1 MSDDSVLEETF
12 PSLIHQHGSERGD
25 SDALIFHHQVTSWA
39 EYSANVNR
47 LANRLLREGVGKG
60 GRAVIM
66 GRNSA
71 TYLTAMGG
79 ISTAGAV
86 CIPMPTM
93 VTVETISLMLEDC
106 SPDIVFVDKYVSALL
121 ADVLAQ
127 KRVLLRRV
135 VALDFADEDTL
146 AAVNAEPLETWVG
159 DSPAQYPGVD
169 ILESDPFVILYS
181 SGTTGTP
188 KGIILSHGTRIGQAK
203 QMALMQYKVTI
214 ISTPLYSL
222 GAMSA
227 WMPTLYCGG
236 CSVVV
241 DKFDE
246 QEFLAM
252 VEKYRVTHML
262 LVPVQYERLMAQPNF
277 DEFDLSSIE
286 FKFGGSAPMTLA
298 AKQELAARFP
308 GEMLEFY
315 SLTEGGV
322 TTALWFSQSPDKLA
336 SVGQASNGCV
346 LKIIDED
353 GNELPSGEIGEIV
366 GRSAVQMQGYLN
378 RGDISSLLWSDG
390 EGAQYFR
397 SGDLGFLDDDGFLF
411 LRDRK
416 KDMIISGGMNVYA
429 VDIEAV
435 LHRHPDVAEATV
447 IGLPSKRWG
456 ESPVGLVVL
465 KVGSQGQKTEVI
477 KTWANEQLSPSQ
489 RLATVE
495 VHDELPKNHLGK
507 VLKMKLRQQLQELL
521 GTLA

>member
-1 MSDDSVLEETF
+1 MAGDSLLEETF
-12 PSLIHQHGSERGD
+12 PSLIHRHGLERAD
-25 SDALIFHHQVTSWA
+25 SDAVIFHHEVSTWA
-39 EYSANVNR
+39 EYANQVNR
-47 LANRLLREGVGKG
+47 IANRLIDQGIGRG
-60 GRAVIM
+60 GRAVVM
-66 GRNSA
+66 GRNTA
-71 TYLTAMGG
+71 AYLAAMGG

-86 CIPMPTM
+86 IVPMPTM
-93 VTVETISLMLEDC
+93 VTAAAALLMLADC
-106 SPDIVFVDKYVSALL
+106 TPDIIFVDKYVSGLL
-121 ADVLAQ
+121 AEVLAE
-127 KRVLLRRV
+127 KPELVDRV
-135 VALDFADEDTL
+135 VALDFDDSETL
-146 AAVNAEPLETWVG
+146 ASVNAQALEEWLA
-159 DSPAQYPGVD
+159 DSPGDYPALD
-169 ILESDPFVILYS
+169 IHESDPFVILYS

-203 QMALMQYKVTI
+203 AMALLQYQTTI

-246 QEFLAM
+246 QDFLSM

-262 LVPVQYERLMAQPNF
+262 LVPVQYERLMAQGNF
-277 DEFDLSSIE
+277 DDFDLSSIQ

-322 TTALWFSQSPDKLA
+322 TTALWINQSPDKLE
-336 SVGQASNGCV
+336 SVGQPSNGCV

-353 GNELPSGEIGEIV
+353 GNELSTGEIGEIV
-366 GRSAVQMQGYLN
+366 GRSAIHMEGYLN
-378 RGDISSLLWSDG
+378 RGDMSSLLWIDSEG
-390 EGAQYFR
+390 EQYFR
-397 SGDLGFLDDDGFLF
+397 SGDLGYLDDEGYLF

-447 IGLPSKRWG
+447 IGMPSERWG
-456 ESPVGLVVL
+456 ESAVGLVVL
-465 KVGSQGQKTEVI
+465 KAGSEIQAETI
-477 KTWANEQLSPSQ
+477 RLWANEQLSRSQ
-489 RLATVE
+489 RLALVE
-495 VHDELPKNHLGK
+495 VYQELPKNHLGK
-507 VLKMKLRQQLQELL
+507 VLKVQLRQQLGESMDA
-521 GTLA
+521 LA